1 MTGLLHI
8 VKERM
13 KARTP
18 GIPVD
23 LIQGSVEPEVPQK
36 QELQK
41 LSEIQLIKLVV

>member
-1 MTGLLHI
+1 MGLSHI
-8 VKERM
+8 VKERI

-23 LIQGSVEPEVPQK
+23 LIQRSVEPEVPEK

-41 LSEIQLIKLVV
+41 LSEMQ